1 MSRSIGFTM
10 DEAATHASSSFDDQ
24 LKVKVGDLQN
34 ALKRLLE
41 DDSIDDPMLLIVVD
55 QLRSTLANRQQL
67 QQLLSGQPVQGAAAL
82 GGGNNAGGTP
92 AGYVP
97 QSDYDTLVQEKDRA
111 NAQNRILL
119 QDRQLLEQIV
129 LALGLTT
136 PADTNTAFGA
146 DTPQKVQQ
154 KVQDKATQAVSS
166 AGLVRKTEVMPQIDQ
181 IEGKAAAL
189 HTSMLSNGIEGKD
202 ELDAAIA
209 AAKALVS

>member
-1 MSRSIGFTM
+1 MTTIDWSQAGSS
-10 DEAATHASSSFDDQ
+10 ATTAFDD
-24 LKVKVGDLQN
+24 KVQQAAGQIVLG
-34 ALKRLLE
+34 
-41 DDSIDDPMLLIVVD
+41 IDDLMGDASVPRQVKLAIVQ
-55 QLRSTLANRQQL
+55 QLGTVLADRQQL

-82 GGGNNAGGTP
+82 GGGNSTGGTP

-97 QSDYDTLVQEKDRA
+97 QADHDALRQEKDRA
-111 NAQNRILL
+111 DAQNRILL
-119 QDRQLLEQIV
+119 KDRQLLEQIV

-189 HTSMLSNGIEGKD
+189 HTSMLSNGIEGKG